1 MTRTY
6 VLYISFDISR
16 SVLIVSLLMFQWSL
30 SLRPGRFPFAD
41 AKVLLFSLLPNY
53 FQSFFQEN
61 FKEFLKHLIFNNL
74 YSKNFSPFFEHFG
87 LYLPISPQTAPKLFL
102 EKCKILLP
110 NLTFG
115 TTPSQLRRKNH
126 PNHPKTP
133 CPPPEYLLYI
143 YII

>member
-61 FKEFLKHLIFNNL
+61 FKYFLIWLIFKEL
-74 YSKNFSPFFEHFG
+74 HGEKFSRFFEHFRQHS
-87 LYLPISPQTAPKLFL
+87 PISPQTAPKLFL
-102 EKCKILLP
+102 EKCQDELKKLEQIYPNIPKSHYHHRRKICWKLKILKKILD
-110 NLTFG
+110 
-115 TTPSQLRRKNH
+115 K
-126 PNHPKTP
+126 
-133 CPPPEYLLYI
+133 
-143 YII
+143 